1 MLTANQLQRKA
12 MAEPVDDIL
21 VQARQGGVAAII
33 QVLNE
38 KLADTG
44 VRTRAVF
51 VDGILNLL
59 CEAPSA
65 EQLEQS
71 GLVERVRQI
80 LQEISPRNINRVK
93 INSRIVRE
101 QQLLWLEEISRDAEN
116 QLLWS
121 QNITLAKPNFF
132 QDTIANRLSGQFIL
146 GAIAG
151 ISLTLFMFAL
161 SGLLSNWLNL
171 QGPDR
176 LQASRNE
183 LAPEPSPLGTT
194 TNENTQDSLS
204 LSKEAFGKA
213 VRLAQEA
220 NAAGKIARSRQEW
233 LEVAAK
239 WEEAS
244 ELMKSVSPQYS
255 RYEIAA
261 DRTEVYAGYSQYA
274 LEEAEKW

>member
-1 MLTANQLQRKA
+1 MLTVNRLQRKA
-12 MAEPVDDIL
+12 MPEPVDDIF
-21 VQARQGGVAAII
+21 VQARQGSVAAII

-38 KLADTG
+38 KLASRG

-51 VDGILNLL
+51 VDGLLNLL

-71 GLVERVRQI
+71 PLVEQVRQI

-121 QNITLAKPNFF
+121 QTINLAKRNLI
-132 QDTIANRLSGQFIL
+132 QETIANHLSGQFIF

-151 ISLTLFMFAL
+151 ISATLLTLAL
-161 SGLLSNWLNL
+161 SGLLSNWANL
-171 QGPDR
+171 ESPDR
-176 LQASRNE
+176 LQASIDEITPEISPVGMRSPENN
-183 LAPEPSPLGTT
+183 LAK
-194 TNENTQDSLS
+194 
-204 LSKEAFGKA
+204 SKEAFAKA
-213 VRLAQEA
+213 VRLAEDA
-220 NAAGKIARSRQEW
+220 SAAGKIASSRQEW
-233 LEVAAK
+233 LDIAAK

-244 ELMKSVSPQYS
+244 ELMKSVSPEYP
-255 RYEIAA
+255 RYETAA
-261 DRTEVYAGYSQYA
+261 DRAPVYAQNSKYA
-274 LEEAEKW
+274 LEEAEKWY